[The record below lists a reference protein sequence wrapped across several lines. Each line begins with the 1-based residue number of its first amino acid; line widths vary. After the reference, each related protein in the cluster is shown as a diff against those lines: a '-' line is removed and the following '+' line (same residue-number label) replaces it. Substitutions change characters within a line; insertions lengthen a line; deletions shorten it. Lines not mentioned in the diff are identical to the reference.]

1 MMCDNTT
8 YSACSE
14 GGPLPDDALKLLDD
28 AWAKVMGLVLHYG
41 KRQRLLVVLHS

>member
-1 MMCDNTT
+1 MCHKTA

-28 AWAKVMGLVLHYG
+28 AWVKAMSLVPFYG
-41 KRQRLLVVLHS
+41 KRQILLAVLHS